1 MQYVAGRSL
10 QERLDC
16 EGPLEEKEIV
26 RIAMQAAAGLAAAH
40 AQGLVHRDIKPAN
53 ILLENGVERVKLTDF
68 GLARTIDDASL
79 TQSGVVAG
87 TPQYMAP
94 EQARGEAMDHR
105 ADLFS
110 LGSVM
115 YAMAA
120 GHSPFRAETMMGVLR
135 RICEDAP
142 RPVREVNPDVSEWL
156 AEAIDRLLA
165 KQPDERFQTA
175 DELSERLGQY
185 LAHLRQPTVS
195 PRPAPLPKRRR
206 NRRKRVLGV
215 FSGFAVALLAGAA
228 AWTVFGPDGEGRQQ
242 EQPQDERASKPSAS
256 TSARAAARA
265 EGAGLS
271 EWNRF
276 EQELNTARQE
286 TDGLERR
293 LGRSIDDE
301 PRPPDPLTAIDGEL
315 DALEQNWNARP

>member
-1 MQYVAGRSL
+1 
-10 QERLDC
+10 LD
-16 EGPLEEKEIV
+16 EKEIV

-142 RPVREVNPDVSEWL
+142 RPLREVNPDISEWL

-165 KQPDERFQTA
+165 KQPIERFQTA
-175 DELSERLGQY
+175 EELAERLGQY

-206 NRRKRVLGV
+206 SRPRLAIAVFAALSAVLLV
-215 FSGFAVALLAGAA
+215 GAA
-228 AWTVFGPDGEGRQQ
+228 VWSGRGLLGARREHDPLQGAQQ
-242 EQPQDERASKPSAS
+242 DKGQTASAAS
-256 TSARAAARA
+256 TSSHA
-265 EGAGLS
+265 EPHAERTGLS

-276 EQELNTARQE
+276 DQELNAAWKQ
-286 TDGLERR
+286 TDDLERR
-293 LGRSIDDE
+293 LGRSIGDE
-301 PRPPDPLTAIDGEL
+301 PRAPDPLTAIDGEL
-315 DALEQNWNARP
+315 DALEQNWSAGP